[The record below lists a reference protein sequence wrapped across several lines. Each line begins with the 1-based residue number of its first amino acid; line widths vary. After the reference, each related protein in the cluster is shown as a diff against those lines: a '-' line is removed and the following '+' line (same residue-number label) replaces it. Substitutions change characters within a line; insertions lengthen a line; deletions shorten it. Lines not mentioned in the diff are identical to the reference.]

1 MKVLYYTWNENTFE
15 TCYNAMLEKG
25 WKVECV
31 NYPFKSYDYDEQF
44 MDNLRE
50 QLREGYD
57 FIFSFDY
64 FENGS
69 IIKIYQ

>member
-50 QLREGYD
+50 QLRDYEIKSVNQIFYDNDTAEG
-57 FIFSFDY
+57 
-64 FENGS
+64 
-69 IIKIYQ
+69 